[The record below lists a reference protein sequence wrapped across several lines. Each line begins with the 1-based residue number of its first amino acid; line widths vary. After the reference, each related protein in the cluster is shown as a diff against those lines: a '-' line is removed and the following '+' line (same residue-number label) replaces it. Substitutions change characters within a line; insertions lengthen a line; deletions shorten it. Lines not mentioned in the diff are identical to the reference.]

1 MVIPFTLCSL
11 LFCRDRTRERA
22 RVAHRHH
29 PGDPGSRPG
38 KSPLARSMMLMSSD
52 FRVGDQ
58 PASLQAIPS
67 ARFPA
72 GGPGQPQRLI
82 DFQPD
87 PVIAVIVLF
96 LLSGV
101 IAVRRKITGDSSAP
115 GERGHPVSPVSAAPP
130 GTIPGWRRRYFIR
143 AMFSMRAERGFLPLP
158 VEEDRGEGIQPH
170 PSFLF
175 TPSN

>member
-1 MVIPFTLCSL
+1 MRRVFLPFPEGGNAALVVIPFTLCSL

-72 GGPGQPQRLI
+72 GGPGQPSTPHR
-82 DFQPD
+82 F
-87 PVIAVIVLF
+87 
-96 LLSGV
+96 
-101 IAVRRKITGDSSAP
+101 SAGP
-115 GERGHPVSPVSAAPP
+115 CHRCHCF
-130 GTIPGWRRRYFIR
+130 IRIKRRYR
-143 AMFSMRAERGFLPLP
+143 CKTKYYWGFLSP
-158 VEEDRGEGIQPH
+158 RGEGGMRVAGFLDAAQTPDPGYVSYRLGCKAARFS
-170 PSFLF
+170 PSPF
-175 TPSN
+175 

>member
-1 MVIPFTLCSL
+1 
-11 LFCRDRTRERA
+11 
-22 RVAHRHH
+22 
-29 PGDPGSRPG
+29 
-38 KSPLARSMMLMSSD
+38 MMLMSSD

-87 PVIAVIVLF
+87 PVIAATVLF

-101 IAVRRKITGDSSAP
+101 VAVKRKITGNSS
-115 GERGHPVSPVSAAPP
+115 GLGMSV
-130 GTIPGWRRRYFIR
+130 IF
-143 AMFSMRAERGFLPLP
+143 F
-158 VEEDRGEGIQPH
+158 
-170 PSFLF
+170 
-175 TPSN
+175 

>member
-29 PGDPGSRPG
+29 PGDPGSRQR

-170 PSFLF
+170 PSLLF

>member
-1 MVIPFTLCSL
+1 MFPDARRVFLPFPEGGNVALVVIPFTLCSV

-72 GGPGQPQRLI
+72 GGPGQPSTPHRFSAGPCHRGNGFILMTRCHRCKTSYDQG
-82 DFQPD
+82 
-87 PVIAVIVLF
+87 F
-96 LLSGV
+96 LSP
-101 IAVRRKITGDSSAP
+101 P
-115 GERGHPVSPVSAAPP
+115 GEGSDRARIFCGDRSPLRVRKKNRLNS
-130 GTIPGWRRRYFIR
+130 IPGLRR
-143 AMFSMRAERGFLPLP
+143 
-158 VEEDRGEGIQPH
+158 
-170 PSFLF
+170 
-175 TPSN
+175 